1 VNHGNKVKYIFF
13 WGHTK
18 PKTGVSKSCFSQWY
32 DSRFDSEGYH
42 FMTAEHFMMYKKA
55 VLFNDEQAAQRL
67 LAASNPG
74 EAKEVV
80 GFNQHTWESHRFD
93 IVGAANMAK
102 FGSHPELKDYLLNT
116 GERILVEASPVDAI
130 WGIGLAEDDPACEN
144 PNHWKG
150 KNLLG
155 FALMMVRDQLS

>member
-1 VNHGNKVKYIFF
+1 
-13 WGHTK
+13 
-18 PKTGVSKSCFSQWY
+18 
-32 DSRFDSEGYH
+32 
-42 FMTAEHFMMYKKA
+42 
-55 VLFNDEQAAQRL
+55 
-67 LAASNPG
+67 
-74 EAKEVV
+74 
-80 GFNQHTWESHRFD
+80 
-93 IVGAANMAK
+93 MAK